1 MIYKQIVMQ
10 GVKTSKKI
18 LTQKNQNINTS
29 VSDGVWR
36 HIFISPSIWEIY
48 FKIRFFCRMTDL
60 EINWLFLGSIGSLN
74 SYVLLKQKLKFLGN
88 PCTYYK
94 KVKGKKV
101 SKINVKNDYT

>member
-1 MIYKQIVMQ
+1 
-10 GVKTSKKI
+10 
-18 LTQKNQNINTS
+18 
-29 VSDGVWR
+29 
-36 HIFISPSIWEIY
+36 
-48 FKIRFFCRMTDL
+48 MTDL